1 MTRRLAVFTGTRA
14 DYGLLRGLVR
24 AIEASPDA
32 ELQLVV
38 SGSHLSARHGQTV
51 HEIEADGIAPAAAV
65 PVWGDDDSPLG
76 AARDVG
82 AALPAYAETLAA
94 LAPDVVVV
102 LGDRL
107 EALAMALAATIV
119 GVPVAHIHGG
129 EITEGAMDDALRH
142 AITKLATIHLTSA
155 DEHRRRVVQL
165 GEEPDRVHFVGAPVV
180 DALAALPRLSAAELE
195 DRFGIRVR
203 HPLAVVT
210 YHPAALDV
218 LPSDA
223 LAAELLGALDE
234 VADLHVVVTGSN
246 SDIGSA
252 RVRELVADFV
262 ARHPDRVD
270 YVESFGQ
277 VGYLSLLALADVV
290 AGNSSSTVLE
300 APVAGVRSVLVGD
313 RQRGRPLAP
322 SVATPAPERT
332 AIAAALR
339 DAVAAGRVDPSAGPF
354 GTPGFAERALAI
366 LLSADLPNPPRKRF
380 HDLPEGERA

>member
-32 ELQLVV
+32 ELALLV
-38 SGSHLSARHGQTV
+38 SGSHLSERHGATIA
-51 HEIEADGIAPAAAV
+51 EIEADGVTPAATI
-65 PVWGDDDSPLG
+65 PVWGDDDSALG
-76 AARDVG
+76 AARDLG
-82 AALPAYAETLAA
+82 GALPAYADALAA
-94 LAPDVVVV
+94 IDPDVVVV

-107 EALAMALAATIV
+107 EALALALAATIV

-129 EITEGAMDDALRH
+129 EITEGAMDDSLRH
-142 AITKLATIHLTSA
+142 AITKLATIHLTSTA
-155 DEHRRRVVQL
+155 EHRRRVIQL

-180 DALAALPRLSAAELE
+180 DALAALPLLTAPELE
-195 DRFGIRVR
+195 ERFGIRVR

-210 YHPAALDV
+210 YHPATLDV
-218 LPSDA
+218 LPADD
-223 LAAELLGALDE
+223 LAAELLAALAA
-234 VADLHVVVTGSN
+234 VSDLHVVVTGSN
-246 SDIGSA
+246 TDIGSS
-252 RVRELVADFV
+252 RVRDLVADFV
-262 ARHPDRVD
+262 AAHPDRVD

-313 RQRGRPLAP
+313 RQRGRPRAA
-322 SVATPAPERT
+322 SVATPAPDRA
-332 AIAAALR
+332 AIADALR
-339 DAVAAGRVDPSAGPF
+339 RAVAAGRVDPNAGPF

-366 LLSADLPNPPRKRF
+366 LLAADLPRPPRKRF
-380 HDLPEGERA
+380 HDLPGGERP